1 MSDEAGAEEGRRL
14 PGDAHDEGDEDEGE
28 GGDRGAPG
36 GRRIRQGVE
45 RRAVVVDGH
54 AGEGRSDK
62 DVGPCE
68 WAAAAEAVGH
78 CPRQEDRH
86 CWTLL
91 QPRSAVVVVAA
102 AAEAAVAPPESP

>member
-1 MSDEAGAEEGRRL
+1 M
-14 PGDAHDEGDEDEGE
+14 
-28 GGDRGAPG
+28 
-36 GRRIRQGVE
+36 E
-45 RRAVVVDGH
+45 RRAVVVVGGH

-68 WAAAAEAVGH
+68 WAAAAEVVGH

-91 QPRSAVVVVAA
+91 QPRSAVVAE